1 MSSVASMVFLNS
13 LRCLAFF
20 GNHGAKASPNR
31 SGGSPFCPADADP
44 RPVLWFPPKISAFIC
59 SQKFFWL
66 SMFLFFWLFSFIF
79 FQICVHLRSSAAKKF
94 FRLSKFLFFWLFLGL
109 SHTEFF
115 SRLTSF
121 NNEEKVRIPLTNARA
136 QVSVLV

>member
-1 MSSVASMVFLNS
+1 VDPLFALQT
-13 LRCLAFF
+13 LILGQCF
-20 GNHGAKASPNR
+20 G
-31 SGGSPFCPADADP
+31 
-44 RPVLWFPPKISAFIC
+44 FPPKFLRSSAAKNSFGFLCFFSFGCFLSSFSKSAF
-59 SQKFFWL
+59 
-66 SMFLFFWLFSFIF
+66 
-79 FQICVHLRSSAAKKF
+79 ICVHLRSSAAKKF